1 MKLCPK
7 ETFKRLYF
15 LTYQKPIKKRFQNN
29 HDIFFQKYIKARR
42 SCISFSSKLHP
53 KNTYKQRRFFAIEI
67 LSKKVRRS
75 DAGFCPSILHRKSTS
90 EWRGNLS
97 IFSFRCIDII
107 LSISHSIVIFYFY
120 TWMKILPVTCL
131 ISIIFKW

>member
-75 DAGFCPSILHRKSTS
+75 DAGFLP
-90 EWRGNLS
+90 
-97 IFSFRCIDII
+97 IDIK
-107 LSISHSIVIFYFY
+107 SKKYVRMTWEFVDIFFSMY
-120 TWMKILPVTCL
+120 
-131 ISIIFKW
+131 

>member
-29 HDIFFQKYIKARR
+29 HDIFFQKYLKARR
-42 SCISFSSKLHP
+42 SCISFSLKLHS
-53 KNTYKQRRFFAIEI
+53 KNTYKQSRFFAIEI
-67 LSKKVRRS
+67 ALKKVRRS
-75 DAGFCPSILHRKSTS
+75 DVVFSPIDTTSKSTS

>member
-75 DAGFCPSILHRKSTS
+75 DAGFLP
-90 EWRGNLS
+90 
-97 IFSFRCIDII
+97 IDIT
-107 LSISHSIVIFYFY
+107 SKKYVRMTWEFVDIFFSMY
-120 TWMKILPVTCL
+120 
-131 ISIIFKW
+131 